1 MNGEACK
8 RPGCGGAIEDG
19 YCNLCGHAAVKS
31 AAAASAASSRES
43 ASTPHRPSTAI
54 TTGTGSTPIT
64 RASSGTRRTSHSSSR
79 TTRKQLGAGLV
90 TLPDL
95 PSIEPERAVMLD
107 PKVPERKRYCS
118 RCDTPLKREAGFCG
132 KCGMKYSFI
141 PSLKAGDGVAGQYA
155 GKGPIAFGGLG
166 WIYLAFDT
174 LLSRYVVLKG
184 LLNTQD
190 ESAAAAAVAE
200 RQFLA
205 AVKHPNIVG
214 IYNFVQFG
222 TEGFIVMEYV
232 GGKTLKQIRQERGPL
247 PPEEAIAYIH
257 RILPC
262 FGYLHRLGLVYC
274 DFKPDNLMMERDDVK
289 LIDLGGVRRLDDSKG
304 DIYGT
309 VGYSA
314 PEAGAGPTP
323 ASDLYTVGRTLAVLL
338 TDIRGFSSDHRYSL
352 PSPAEEPKF
361 AGQESLYRFL
371 LKSTAENADDRF
383 ETAEEMAEQLL
394 GVLREVVAVQ
404 TGTPRPG
411 TALLFGADLLALD
424 AGNEMEPVEPQYK
437 HLPGPAIDI
446 ADSAAQAVS
455 GASAMAE
462 PSRRVA
468 ALRLAAGQ
476 FPKSRE
482 ARLRL
487 AEALADVGE
496 FSEAEELLKKL
507 GEEDAWDW
515 RVLWFQGR
523 MRLAQAKPDE
533 ARKMFDQVYF
543 DLPGEIAP
551 KLALAL
557 AAELNGNLEVAVKM
571 YNLVSRTDPAY
582 ASSVFGLARCHFKN
596 GDRAAAVA
604 ALDRV
609 PPSSAL
615 YLRARIEATRMF
627 VRQGNAAPKLDDLV
641 SASSLVESL
650 SLQEINRLKL
660 TGQIFTAAV
669 AQVGSHDATAA
680 KNLKILG
687 RPVQDR
693 ELRLGLESSLRGLA
707 RFMDGEERIALVD
720 QANQVRPMTLL

>member
-141 PSLKAGDGVAGQYA
+141 PSLKAGDVVAGQYA
-155 GKGPIAFGGLG
+155 VKGPIAFGGLG

>member
-141 PSLKAGDGVAGQYA
+141 PSLKAGDVVAGQYA
-155 GKGPIAFGGLG
+155 VKGPIAFGGLG

-707 RFMDGEERIALVD
+707 RFMDGEERIELVD